1 LNAPQQRRSDAR
13 RQNGSSNGA
22 TLVRL
27 PLPVLLRQAAQ
38 NRNLRSARASC
49 PGVAIPG
56 SPRDSAAVGVRIL
69 REYALK
75 SRAAYSGLNADA
87 HVLDLHSTRS
97 DWCRCVRI
105 MSTLSRS
112 WTVAMACIPLTARLM
127 ITCSWIATH
136 REQAQLELELHYNS
150 MPNRLLEERLSLRVV
165 LCK

>member
-1 LNAPQQRRSDAR
+1 M
-13 RQNGSSNGA
+13 
-22 TLVRL
+22 
-27 PLPVLLRQAAQ
+27 
-38 NRNLRSARASC
+38 
-49 PGVAIPG
+49 
-56 SPRDSAAVGVRIL
+56 

-112 WTVAMACIPLTARLM
+112 WTVAMACI
-127 ITCSWIATH
+127 